1 MSVARNVLI
10 RLAAK
15 RYATALGPQLLK
27 GYGAS
32 EFYTPHQIR
41 AAAHR
46 SKLPSR
52 YLKIG
57 YAAFLSLDEFLSI
70 VGGASASDYEALR
83 ALYGR
88 YLPSGAPD
96 AFAPAPMNAYVAQ
109 SSGP

>member
-57 YAAFLSLDEFLSI
+57 YAAFLRPDEFLSI
-70 VGGASASDYEALR
+70 VGDASASDYEALR

-88 YLPSGAPD
+88 HLPSGAPD

-109 SSGP
+109 SSGL

>member
-1 MSVARNVLI
+1 MSVGRNVLI

-32 EFYTPHQIR
+32 EFYTPQQIR
-41 AAAHR
+41 AAAYR

-57 YAAFLSLDEFLSI
+57 YAAFLRLDEFLSTI
-70 VGGASASDYEALR
+70 SGSSASDYEALR
-83 ALYGR
+83 ALYRR

-96 AFAPAPMNAYVAQ
+96 SFAPAPLNAYVAQ
-109 SSGP
+109 SLGL